1 MASDLKTLVKA
12 ADIMR
17 KASMSDRSMA
27 PVWKPSRKYTGVDQ
41 AIKEEKDK
49 LKHSL
54 LKLVLADLTS
64 KKDDVVKQLLEVHD
78 VNVKSTTRQ
87 LELIQGGRNIVKDR
101 ILTEA
106 ASRIKLAD
114 DFNTLVESSL
124 KGEYKGALTDDQVQ
138 SNADYYKSYDTSYTF
153 PVYIVTELTKQDGG
167 TKPPRFTNEM
177 YRDALKTVRA
187 NRTVK

>member
-1 MASDLKTLVKA
+1 
-12 ADIMR
+12 
-17 KASMSDRSMA
+17 
-27 PVWKPSRKYTGVDQ
+27 
-41 AIKEEKDK
+41 
-49 LKHSL
+49 
-54 LKLVLADLTS
+54 
-64 KKDDVVKQLLEVHD
+64 
-78 VNVKSTTRQ
+78 
-87 LELIQGGRNIVKDR
+87 VKDR

-167 TKPPRFTNEM
+167 TKPPLHQRNVSRCFK
-177 YRDALKTVRA
+177 DSQI
-187 NRTVK
+187 NRIVK